1 MSLNINSLKA
11 VTPIDGRYAT
21 KTRHLAEYFSE
32 FALNKY
38 RLKIEIKYLN
48 FFLKL
53 ITSNFKTNLK
63 NHNGNKYQL
72 TNDILLKLQ
81 DIYSD
86 FSDENCLIIKLL
98 EVSCNHDVKAVEYYI
113 RDCLDNLE
121 LSYLKPY
128 IHYGLTSQDINN
140 TSITLSLKDY
150 ITKNYLP
157 SIEYLNGKIQTLADK
172 YKHVSMLS
180 RTHGQSAVPST
191 MGKELKVFEYRI
203 GKQIQQLKDVT
214 YYGKFGG
221 AVGNFNAHIISYPEI
236 DWVNQTA
243 EFLKTEFGLIRE
255 EFTTQIDNYENL
267 AVLFDCIR
275 RINTILIDLCKDIWH
290 YISIEYFVQSVT
302 ENEVGSSTMPQK
314 VNPIEFENSEG
325 NLLLANSIFNFL
337 SNKLPIS
344 RLQRD
349 LTDSTILRNLGTVF
363 GYVDISLV
371 NLSKGLDKIRIN
383 HEIIDKDLSNNYY
396 VLTEAIQTVLRKE
409 GVQNAYEIIKE
420 FSRNN
425 EKLSQEK
432 YVKFIYNLD
441 EISAESKQVLIDLTP
456 DTYIGNAANW

>member
-1 MSLNINSLKA
+1 MSLKINSLKA
-11 VTPIDGRYAT
+11 VTPIDGRYVN
-21 KTRHLAEYFSE
+21 KTRHLVEYFSE

-53 ITSNFKTNLK
+53 ITDNFKTKLK
-63 NHNGNKYQL
+63 INNETEYQL

-81 DIYSD
+81 NIYSN
-86 FSDENCLIIKLL
+86 FSDENCQKIKLL
-98 EVSCNHDVKAVEYYI
+98 EHTCNHDVKAIEYYI

-128 IHYGLTSQDINN
+128 IHFGLTSQDINN

-157 SIEYLNGKIQTLADK
+157 SIEYLNGKIQILAEK

-180 RTHGQSAVPST
+180 RTHGQSAVPTT

-203 GKQIQQLKDVT
+203 GKQIKQLKDMT

-221 AVGNFNAHIISYPEI
+221 AVGNFNAHIVSYPEI
-236 DWVNQTA
+236 NWVNQTA

-290 YISIEYFVQSVT
+290 YISIEYFVQSVA

-314 VNPIEFENSEG
+314 VNPIDFENSEG

-371 NLSKGLDKIRIN
+371 NLSKGLDKIKIN
-383 HEIIDKDLSNNYY
+383 QRVIQKDLSNNYY

-425 EKLSQEK
+425 EKLSEEK
-432 YVKFIYNLD
+432 YVKFIFNLD
-441 EISAESKQVLIDLTP
+441 EISEESKQVLIDLTP
-456 DTYIGNAANW
+456 DTYIGNAAEW